1 MSTEKEF
8 RETEKKLQDIIGS
21 SVPARVLA
29 DQFMRLKKGFQPTVL
44 KRACKPSDGILT
56 LSDELKAQLLGSYE
70 IAASEGRFTKFVPSS
85 GAATRMFKFL
95 LEFLK
100 TGHKNFDSATDCDES
115 HLEMGRTFI
124 RSLSSFAFYDDLKDA
139 LKRDNM
145 SLDELLNQ
153 GDHRT
158 ILEYLLTEKGL
169 NFSYF
174 SKGMIPF
181 HDAEDGSRTPY
192 AEHIAEAIEY
202 VKDKDGKI
210 RIHFTI
216 SPTRKEATEK
226 HIAEILS
233 KLPKFNFDITYSE
246 QCRKTDTIAVDL
258 NNEIFRTDD
267 NKVLFRPAG
276 HGALLVNLNELNA
289 DLVYLKNIDNV
300 VPDNFRADTIEYKKF
315 IGGLLVQLQS
325 QTFDC
330 INRLSN
336 PGLTELEVA
345 VTALFAVSKLYMTL
359 PDNFGSMPLYGKAD
373 YLISRLDKPIR
384 VCGMVKNQGE
394 PGGGPFWIVGTDGS
408 VSPQIVEKSQVDM
421 NDPDQVEILKSST
434 HFNPVD
440 IVCGLRNYR
449 GEQFDL
455 MKYTDPETGFI
466 SYKSKQGRDLK
477 ALELPGLWNGSM
489 ADWITVFVEV
499 PLSTF
504 SPVKTVNDL
513 LKDEHQNS

>member
-1 MSTEKEF
+1 MSTEIDF
-8 RETEKKLQDIIGS
+8 REVEEKLQDIIGG

-29 DQFMRLKKGFQPTVL
+29 DQFMRLKKGFKPTAL
-44 KRACKPSDGILT
+44 HRACTPSDGILL
-56 LSDELKAQLLGSYE
+56 LSDELKDQLLGSYE
-70 IAASEGRFTKFVPSS
+70 TAAREGRFTKFVPSS

-115 HLEMGRTFI
+115 YLEMGRTFI
-124 RSLSSFAFYDDLKDA
+124 SSLPNFAFYGDLKEV
-139 LKRDNM
+139 LQRDNM
-145 SLDELLNQ
+145 KLDELLLQ
-153 GDHRT
+153 GDYRT
-158 ILEYLLTEKGL
+158 VLEYLLTEKGL
-169 NFSYF
+169 KYS
-174 SKGMIPF
+174 SSPKGMIPF
-181 HDAEDGSRTPY
+181 HGAEEGTRTPY

-210 RIHFTI
+210 RLHFTV
-216 SPTRKEATEK
+216 SPTHKAATEK
-226 HIAEILS
+226 HIAEVLS
-233 KLPKFNFDITYSE
+233 KFPELNFEITYSE

-300 VPDNFRADTIEYKKF
+300 VPDNFKADTIEYKKF
-315 IGGLLVQLQS
+315 IGGLLVQFQK
-325 QTFDC
+325 QIFDC
-330 INRLSN
+330 IHRLKT
-336 PGLTELEVA
+336 PGLTEMEVA
-345 VTALFAVSKLYMTL
+345 ITALFVVSKLNMTL
-359 PDNFGSMPLYGKAD
+359 SDNFGSMSLFGKAG
-373 YLISRLDKPIR
+373 YLISKLDKPIR
-384 VCGMVKNQGE
+384 VCGMVRNQGE
-394 PGGGPFWIVGTDGS
+394 PGGGPFWVVGSDGFI
-408 VSPQIVEKSQVDM
+408 SPQIVEKSQVDM
-421 NDPDQVEILKSST
+421 NAPDQVEILNSST

-440 IVCGLRNYR
+440 IVCGLRNYC

-466 SYKSKQGRDLK
+466 SHKSKQGRDLK

-489 ADWITVFVEV
+489 ADWVTVFVEV

-513 LKDEHQNS
+513 LNDEHRNL

>member
-8 RETEKKLQDIIGS
+8 REAERKLQDIIGS

-29 DQFMRLKKGFQPTVL
+29 DQFMRFKKGFQPTTL
-44 KRACKPSDGILT
+44 HRACTPSDGILT
-56 LSDELKAQLLGSYE
+56 LSDELKDQLIGSYE
-70 IAASEGRFTKFVPSS
+70 TAASEGRFTKFVPSS

-100 TGHKNFDSATDCDES
+100 TGHKSFDSATDCDES
-115 HLEMGRTFI
+115 YLEMGRTFI
-124 RSLSSFAFYDDLKDA
+124 SSLSSFAFYNDLKDV
-139 LKRDNM
+139 LKRDNK
-145 SLDELLNQ
+145 SLDELLSQ

-158 ILEYLLTEKGL
+158 VLEYLLAEKGL
-169 NFSYF
+169 DYSCF

-181 HDAEDGSRTPY
+181 HGGDDDTRTPY
-192 AEHIAEAIEY
+192 EEHIAEAIEY

-210 RIHFTI
+210 RLHFTI
-216 SPTRKEATEK
+216 SPTCKEATEK
-226 HIAEILS
+226 HIAEVLS
-233 KLPKFNFDITYSE
+233 KFSELDFEITYSE
-246 QCRKTDTIAVDL
+246 QCHKTDTIAVDL

-300 VPDNFRADTIEYKKF
+300 VPDNFKSDTIKYKKF

-325 QTFDC
+325 QIFDC
-330 INRLSN
+330 INRLKH

-345 VTALFAVSKLYMTL
+345 VTALFVVSKLYMTL
-359 PDNFGSMPLYGKAD
+359 PNNFGSMSRSGKAD

-394 PGGGPFWIVGTDGS
+394 PGGGPFWVAGPDGFI
-408 VSPQIVEKSQVDM
+408 SPQIVEKSQVDM
-421 NDPDQVEILKSST
+421 NNPDQVEILKSST

-440 IVCGLRNYR
+440 IVCGLRNYC

-513 LKDEHQNS
+513 LKDEHKNL